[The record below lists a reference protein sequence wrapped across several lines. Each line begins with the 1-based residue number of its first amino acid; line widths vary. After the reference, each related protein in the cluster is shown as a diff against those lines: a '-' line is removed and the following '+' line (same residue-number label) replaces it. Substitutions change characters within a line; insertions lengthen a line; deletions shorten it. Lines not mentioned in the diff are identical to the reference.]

1 MSNRHSFGRAHRVA
15 GGLAVTALAAVGIGM
30 ATAPAGA
37 APAVPATLSADQTQ
51 ASDQNGV
58 PAAIRVPDGFNRIAE
73 MSSRGVQTY
82 QCTNGAFTFLQPDA
96 ILQFNGRAQVLH
108 TRGPVW
114 TSVVDGSS
122 VSATVIGSAPSEN
135 ANAIPQL
142 LLGSTAN
149 RGPGLLANV
158 QFVQRLDTTG
168 GLAPTGACADGTTA
182 SVPYTA
188 DYTFWTKA

>member
-1 MSNRHSFGRAHRVA
+1 MSRARRITVGVTVA
-15 GGLAVTALAAVGIGM
+15 AFAAAVAALAAV
-30 ATAPAGA
+30 PAGA
-37 APAVPATLSADQTQ
+37 APQ
-51 ASDQNGV
+51 ASGTLTTDQSSDQSGV
-58 PAAIRVPDGFNRIAE
+58 PVAIRVPHGNTRIATMASE
-73 MSSRGVQTY
+73 GVQTY
-82 QCTNGAFTFLQPDA
+82 QCTNGAWTFQQPDA

-122 VSATVIGSAPSEN
+122 VSATVISSAPSEN